1 MNSEKQIDES
11 RQGEVLV
18 LENVQLGDD
27 KKGMYIETYGCQMN
41 FNDSEIVASL
51 ADEQYATTDSEKDA
65 DIVLINTCS
74 IRDKAEQTVRNRLNQ
89 LKNIKKKKKDV
100 KVGVIGCMAER
111 LKTKLFEEE
120 KLVDIVV
127 GPDAYRSLPELI
139 NEANTGQKAVNV
151 FSFKR
156 RNLWRN

>member
-27 KKGMYIETYGCQMN
+27 KKKVYIETYGCQMN
-41 FNDSEIVASL
+41 FNDSEIVASIL

-89 LKNIKKKKKDV
+89 LKNIKRKK
-100 KVGVIGCMAER
+100 GCQGWGHR
-111 LKTKLFEEE
+111 LY
-120 KLVDIVV
+120 
-127 GPDAYRSLPELI
+127 G
-139 NEANTGQKAVNV
+139 
-151 FSFKR
+151 
-156 RNLWRN
+156 